1 VIGGPSCSATELENR
16 TALKQ
21 EDENHLNDDDDYYN
35 NNNNNNNNNNRSN
48 SKVTIT
54 KSKET

>member
-1 VIGGPSCSATELENR
+1 MIGGPSCSATELENR

-21 EDENHLNDDDDYYN
+21 EDENHLNDDDDDDY
-35 NNNNNNNNNNRSN
+35 NNNNNNNNNRSN